1 MDPFIGFIG
10 GGNMASSLIAGLIR
24 QGIPG
29 ASLGVAEPD
38 AEKRRQ
44 LATSSSLLATPDNAL
59 IAQQADVLVLAV
71 KPQALKAVS
80 LALREPLTGRDPL
93 VISIAAGIGTDAL
106 ARWLGPSLPIVRAMP
121 NTPALMGHGAT
132 GLFANAGVSEAQR
145 QQAERLFNGV
155 GIVRWLTDEA
165 QLDLVTA
172 LSGSGPAYF
181 FLFMEALTEG
191 AQELGL
197 DPGLAR
203 DLTLQ
208 TALGA
213 AHMARDSG
221 LGLDA
226 LRVRVT
232 SPGGTTEQGLRVL
245 EREGLRRIAREALA
259 AAQARAITL
268 AQELG
273 EAS

>member
-24 QGIPG
+24 QGTSG

-38 AEKRRQ
+38 AEKRQQ
-44 LATSSSLLATPDNAL
+44 LATIPGLLATPDNACL
-59 IAQQADVLVLAV
+59 AQRADVLVLAV
-71 KPQALKAVS
+71 KPQTLKAVC
-80 LALREPLTGRDPL
+80 LALREQLTGRNPL
-93 VISIAAGIGTDAL
+93 VISIAAGIGTEVL
-106 ARWLGPSLPIVRAMP
+106 SRWLGTSQSLVRAMP
-121 NTPALMGHGAT
+121 NTPALLGQGAT
-132 GLFANAGVSEAQR
+132 GLFANAGVSEP
-145 QQAERLFNGV
+145 QQQLAEWIFNGV
-155 GIVRWLTDEA
+155 GMVRWVADES

-181 FLFMEALTEG
+181 FLFMEALMEG

-197 DPGLAR
+197 APELAR

-221 LGLDA
+221 LELDA

-273 EAS
+273 DSP